1 MRFGWMKFDAGN
13 SLQMTV
19 LRLRKSSW
27 SHFNTVDLSSLGSDF
42 ICKHFKIILKDIDD
56 FIRLQSFFDSESY
69 SINEFIKFLF
79 HLIITLEVTHL
90 SNEVVSI
97 VLTSFVYTSSK
108 VGLSLDSFDLTS
120 CLKAHF

>member
-1 MRFGWMKFDAGN
+1 MKFDAGN

-19 LRLRKSSW
+19 LRFRKSSW
-27 SHFNTVDLSSLGSDF
+27 GHFNTVDLSSLGSDF
-42 ICKHFKIILKDIDD
+42 ICKHFKIILKDIND

-120 CLKAHF
+120 SLKAHF